1 MSDPTRVLAYNVGT
15 GVGITISE
23 LIDLILQTLAFQ
35 YKTEVHYTNE
45 SWKGDLQNLVAD
57 ITKLRMLGF
66 KPKVALKTGLKR
78 FINWYND
85 SCSPR

>member
-1 MSDPTRVLAYNVGT
+1 VLAYNVGT

-85 SCSPR
+85 SCSLR